1 MNYSGMMQ
9 EEKILIDRYLENS
22 LTGIELKEFLDKL
35 ENDVKFRN
43 EVSFQ
48 NLLIEGIQLA
58 EDKRQIDS
66 IEKFI
71 SYRKPA
77 IPLALKL
84 IFTFFIIT
92 IGGIVLWNYI
102 DPDSAGKKH
111 NYFSLDYFRK
121 NKTDTIDISTKGNV
135 QSINKKLLT
144 KSVSSHAENASDKN
158 DIPASNSTLTDLSDS
173 TEIVV
178 KKDQLLISIKLLA
191 EDLSEGKTEAEK
203 NESSI
208 AKSTVEK
215 LNPSGGLPEIEE
227 RSTIEYMVEFWV
239 SPVNYKGYKLI
250 GNRLILFGIEEPD
263 AVHLFSKNEKLWMKY
278 GQDFYSLI
286 PTENFESLIKSSE
299 IPSAQK

>member
-1 MNYSGMMQ
+1 MKQ

-22 LTGIELKEFLDKL
+22 LTGIELKEFLDRL

-77 IPLALKL
+77 IPTALKL
-84 IFTFFIIT
+84 IVTFFIIT

-102 DPDSAGKKH
+102 GPDSADKRH

-121 NKTDTIDISTKGNV
+121 NKTDTIDAGSKGNV
-135 QSINKKLLT
+135 QSINKKPLT
-144 KSVSSHAENASDKN
+144 KNVSSQVERVSDKKEV
-158 DIPASNSTLTDLSDS
+158 PVSNSSLADLSDS

-178 KKDQLLISIKLLA
+178 KKDQLLISINLQA
-191 EDLSEGKTEAEK
+191 EDLNQVKADVEK

-215 LNPSGGLPEIEE
+215 LNPAGGLPEIEE
-227 RSTIEYMVEFWV
+227 RNTIEFMVEFWV

-250 GNRLILFGIEEPD
+250 DNRLILFGIEEPD
-263 AVHLFSKNEKLWMKY
+263 AVRLFSKSGKLWMKY
-278 GQDFYSLI
+278 GQDYFSLV